1 MIPILTAHRHRT
13 LPEGSTAAVEGMGVE
28 ATGAEAGSEAPEEH
42 DVTSTAPWVLL
53 FGVAMYSAALIGL
66 IVLVL
71 AFVRMSRAITRISQ
85 SLEEISAAMRSDPGR
100 R

>member
-1 MIPILTAHRHRT
+1 M
-13 LPEGSTAAVEGMGVE
+13 
-28 ATGAEAGSEAPEEH
+28 
-42 DVTSTAPWVLL
+42 TSTAPWVLL

-66 IVLVL
+66 IVLVV

-85 SLEEISAAMRSDPGR
+85 SLEQISTAMRSDTNR

>member
-1 MIPILTAHRHRT
+1 M
-13 LPEGSTAAVEGMGVE
+13 
-28 ATGAEAGSEAPEEH
+28 
-42 DVTSTAPWVLL
+42 TSTAPWVLL

-66 IVLVL
+66 IVLVA

-85 SLEEISAAMRSDPGR
+85 SLEEISTVMRSEPNR

>member
-1 MIPILTAHRHRT
+1 
-13 LPEGSTAAVEGMGVE
+13 
-28 ATGAEAGSEAPEEH
+28 
-42 DVTSTAPWVLL
+42 VTSTAPWVLL

-66 IVLVL
+66 IVLVV

-85 SLEEISAAMRSDPGR
+85 SLEQISTAMRSDTNR

>member
-1 MIPILTAHRHRT
+1 
-13 LPEGSTAAVEGMGVE
+13 
-28 ATGAEAGSEAPEEH
+28 
-42 DVTSTAPWVLL
+42 VTSTAPWVLL

-71 AFVRMSRAITRISQ
+71 AFVRMSRAINRISDT
-85 SLEEISAAMRSDPGR
+85 LESILAQMRSDVTR